1 MGAREEV
8 IQYGLESTELP
19 GIFASILG
27 DIPNETMQYL
37 LQKRLKELA
46 AMSYVEF
53 TELSGI
59 GREKALRLAAAFELA
74 RRIAKS
80 MPLKRPS
87 ITGPQDVATLL
98 TEEMRHLN
106 QEHFVILLLNA
117 KNQVI
122 KKETITIGTLNSAQ
136 VHPRELFKS
145 AIRHSAAAII
155 LVHNHPSGDPTPST
169 EDIEV
174 TKKLVESGKL
184 MGIQVLDHL
193 VIGDNHYTSMK
204 EKGLL
209 DSILPGR

>member
-1 MGAREEV
+1 MV
-8 IQYGLESTELP
+8 T
-19 GIFASILG
+19 
-27 DIPNETMQYL
+27 
-37 LQKRLKELA
+37 
-46 AMSYVEF
+46 
-53 TELSGI
+53 
-59 GREKALRLAAAFELA
+59 
-74 RRIAKS
+74 
-80 MPLKRPS
+80 
-87 ITGPQDVATLL
+87 
-98 TEEMRHLN
+98 
-106 QEHFVILLLNA
+106 
-117 KNQVI
+117 

-193 VIGDNHYTSMK
+193 IIGDNHYTSMK

>member
-46 AMSYVEF
+46 TMSSVEF
-53 TELSGI
+53 TELPGI

-87 ITGPQDVATLL
+87 IKGPQDVATLL

-106 QEHFVILLLNA
+106 QEYFVVLLLST

-122 KKETITIGTLNSAQ
+122 KKETISIGTLNSTQ
-136 VHPRELFKS
+136 IHPRELFKP

-193 VIGDNHYTSMK
+193 IIGDNHYTSMK

-209 DSILPGR
+209 D